1 MKFCTECYETVGED
15 AVVCPVSDCQGTL
28 RCEPLLECVL
38 DGRYAPEAVH
48 AAGGMGVLLRARHLH
63 LEALFAIKVLDFQ
76 QIGEEAGSRM
86 AQRFHSEA
94 TLVARLRHPNIV
106 EVSDFGTS
114 PDGRTYIVME
124 FLEGLDLDQEIAE
137 GGHLSPRRVLE
148 VMRPVCEALGW
159 THRHN
164 VVHRDIKPAN
174 IMLAH
179 IGGEECVKLLD
190 FGVAK
195 MMEPVS
201 SDQAPITMVVG
212 TPEYMAPEQIQPWA
226 APMGPTTDVYAL
238 GVTVFEMIAGET
250 PFRHRSLAHIIQS
263 KMRCRFVPLADRRP
277 GSGWEAVDAVIRR
290 ALSVSP
296 DDRQQSALL
305 FLEELEAAFGEVSGE
320 AMTKSGARLAVP
332 PVSVRTKTEEGLS
345 ATLPVVHD
353 LLTGEGEG
361 ARCNYCLSP
370 RPGDAQFCPF
380 CGSKYPKQESDPFVG
395 VLVDGT
401 YRLEERLRPDQEPM
415 AYRAMNVRLEQLVEV
430 KLTVTSCGGSSAHA
444 ARVREEA
451 RLGVQ
456 LNHQGLAATLDGGYD
471 ASMGACF
478 VVTEWLDGP
487 ELTSEVSENGVP
499 ARDDLR
505 RWILSLLDT
514 LSFLHSQEIVYKALQ
529 PGNLVLLRRSSQREP
544 VLLDLHAARGGA
556 DFSRMLTIGRLGAPH
571 FMAPEQIWSPD
582 RHDLRSD
589 IYGVGALT
597 YFCLTGQ
604 APYSGLGARD
614 ALARMRAGRL
624 PSPRKLAPAR
634 VSEDW
639 EALVLRAMSHRM
651 EDRFLSSGDMATEV
665 RNAL

>member
-1 MKFCTECYETVGED
+1 MKFCTECYKTVSEE
-15 AVVCPVSDCQGTL
+15 ALVCSVPGCDGTL

-76 QIGEEAGSRM
+76 QIGEEAGSRL
-86 AQRFHSEA
+86 AQRFRSEA

-124 FLEGLDLDQEIAE
+124 FLEGRDLDEEIAE
-137 GGHLSPRRVLE
+137 GGQLSPRRILE
-148 VMRPVCEALGW
+148 VMRPVCEALAW

-174 IMLAH
+174 IMLARL
-179 IGGEECVKLLD
+179 GGEECVKLLD

-201 SDQAPITMVVG
+201 SEQAPITMVVG

-226 APMGPTTDVYAL
+226 APMGPMTDIYAL
-238 GVTVFEMIAGET
+238 GITVFEMVAGET

-263 KMRCRFVPLADRRP
+263 KMRCRFVPLAERRP
-277 GSGWEAVDAVIRR
+277 GSGWESVDQVLRR

-305 FLEELEAAFGEVSGE
+305 FLEELEAALEEVTGE
-320 AMTKSGARLAVP
+320 AISKSGSRLAVP
-332 PVSVRTKTEEGLS
+332 PIPVRTKTEEGLS

-361 ARCNYCLSP
+361 ERCSYCLSP

-380 CGSKYPKQESDPFVG
+380 CGSKYPKQGTDPFVG
-395 VLVDGT
+395 ALVDGT

-415 AYRAMNVRLEQLVEV
+415 AYRATNVRLDQLVEV
-430 KLTVTSCGGSSAHA
+430 KLTVTSCGGSSSLAG
-444 ARVREEA
+444 RVREEA

-456 LNHQGLAATLDGGYD
+456 LNHRGLAATLDGGYD
-471 ASMGACF
+471 ASMGTCF
-478 VVTEWLDGP
+478 VVTEWLEGSD
-487 ELTSEVSENGVP
+487 LTREVSDNGVP
-499 ARDDLR
+499 ARVDVR
-505 RWILSLLDT
+505 RWVLSILDT
-514 LSFLHSQEIVYKALQ
+514 IGFLHSQEIAYKALQ
-529 PGNLVLLRRSSQREP
+529 PGNLVLIQRGELLEP

-582 RHDLRSD
+582 RLDMRSD

-597 YFCLTGQ
+597 YFCLTGH

-624 PSPRKLAPAR
+624 LSPRKLAPAR
-634 VSEDW
+634 VSEQW
-639 EALVLRAMSHRM
+639 EALVLRAMSHRP
-651 EDRFLSSGDMATEV
+651 EDRFESSDEMAAEV
-665 RNAL
+665 RDAL